1 MIKISRADSWLSPDR
16 ISGVVAE
23 KNGRSPASV
32 PEGRIHRLCALLAV
46 YGSVIFGIAV
56 QIDRAKRLGWMAHR
70 KEKPALDAFL
80 TRHLLADAIPN
91 ANADR
96 ESDQ

>member
-1 MIKISRADSWLSPDR
+1 VWWLRKTAVPLPTYWKIR
-16 ISGVVAE
+16 
-23 KNGRSPASV
+23 
-32 PEGRIHRLCALLAV
+32 RLALLAV
-46 YGSVIFGIAV
+46 YGSVLFGIAV

-80 TRHLLADAIPN
+80 TRHLLVDAIPN

-96 ESDQ
+96 ESD

>member
-1 MIKISRADSWLSPDR
+1 VWWLRKTAVPL
-16 ISGVVAE
+16 
-23 KNGRSPASV
+23 PAYRKGGFTDYV
-32 PEGRIHRLCALLAV
+32 RAV